1 MILGDNI
8 FYGRHFSELLAR
20 AADIKEGAMIFGYY
34 VMNPTAFGIVEFDED
49 GNAISVEEKP
59 QKPKSNYAIPGLYF
73 YDNSVIEIAKNINL
87 RPEASWK
94 LLRLMKNIL
103 TVAN

>member
-1 MILGDNI
+1 
-8 FYGRHFSELLAR
+8 
-20 AADIKEGAMIFGYY
+20 
-34 VMNPTAFGIVEFDED
+34 MNPTAFGIVEFDED

-73 YDNSVIEIAKNINL
+73 YDNSVIEIAKNIKPSA
-87 RPEASWK
+87 RGGWK